1 MATSPFAGLYLKR
14 ENIADCLVAFG
25 AEKLAIK
32 DVREQKH
39 FHYTGE
45 LAGTP
50 FLINVY
56 ANKDGS
62 TTLGFSKGD
71 RNLFDVLATE
81 VRDKCSYSDK
91 NRFDVS
97 IPMMGTATHAKL
109 KEFLAQGAVEPF
121 ASEQGTNY
129 ELTRYRGAH
138 GDSVTVKQY
147 SNGTL
152 QFQGKYA
159 QVAAL
164 VMDFLQ
170 GELTL
175 TTFVEKQIAI
185 CHVDVK
191 AEAIVDELKAR
202 YPSLFDYADDKVK
215 KQFSAALTLQK
226 LDIELEDFSAVAFPA
241 LRGLEGVIKQ
251 MLIDAGLKPA
261 AKDAVGQYFEQP
273 LVGKWQLTPINAG
286 HVGVQWSM
294 VLGDAYTEYYRHRH
308 PLFHME
314 SMVETTKVLD
324 TLKEACEIADNV
336 MKCAELCCQKVAN
349 L

>member
-1 MATSPFAGLYLKR
+1 MATSSFTGLYLKR
-14 ENIADCLVAFG
+14 EKIADCLVAFG

-32 DVREQKH
+32 DVRDQKH
-39 FHYTGE
+39 FHYSGE

-50 FLINVY
+50 FLINVF

-71 RNLFDVLATE
+71 RNVFDVLATE

-97 IPMMGTATHAKL
+97 IPKMDASRLAKL
-109 KEFLAQGAVEPF
+109 KDFLAGGGVELF
-121 ASEQGTNY
+121 VTEKGSNY
-129 ELTRYRGAH
+129 ELTRYRGIN
-138 GDSVTVKQY
+138 GDVVTVKLY
-147 SNGTL
+147 TNGTL

-185 CHVDVK
+185 CHVDIK

-241 LRGLEGVIKQ
+241 LRGLEGIIKQ

-273 LVGKWQLTPINAG
+273 LVGKWQLLPVNAS
-286 HVGVQWSM
+286 HVGAHWAD
-294 VLGDAYTEYYRHRH
+294 VLGNAYTEYYKHRH

-314 SMVETTKVLD
+314 SMVETTKILD
-324 TLKEACEIADNV
+324 SLKDACDIADNV
-336 MKCAELCCQKVAN
+336 MKCAEVWCQKVAN